1 MNTITTQSATKS
13 FIDWMYS
20 VRYEDLPGDVR
31 KMVQLALYD
40 GIGNIMACSM
50 LPVAHRLFNFIRL
63 TGDSSH
69 STVIGFPQRTSVINA
84 ALVNGTLGHAD
95 EVDAID
101 DPDSR
106 GNHVIAVSMAAA
118 LTAGQLAGAS
128 GSEVLRAVVLGYEL
142 AKRVHSVAAKFK
154 EATGTDPGPFDEGN
168 TMGAAAVAGISLGL
182 SPDQMD
188 VALSLAGHLACGITP
203 FKRETRHMA
212 KSFTR
217 GGVGAK
223 NGVTAALMAKA
234 GYDAPRDILDGVQ
247 GFFHSYLGVEDPG
260 PGFLA
265 GLGQEYCISSLIFKR
280 NSCGFGLQAPRQA
293 LLELITEHSLTHDEI
308 AEIQIEMRPSDIS
321 SYFTSQRHPADC
333 GDSLALAAVYG
344 GMGFKEAH
352 QEKFSS
358 STEFRAMRARIKVL
372 PREDWANAR
381 FRLHTSVT
389 ISTKDG
395 RKLTKETDYRQMNE
409 EDLDTKFSHLVGLR
423 VGEPKAEELAGV
435 LKQLDTTGNIANV
448 MVQLEFPEA
457 AIEEV

>member
-1 MNTITTQSATKS
+1 MATQSATKS
-13 FIDWMYS
+13 FIEWMYS
-20 VRYEDLPGDVR
+20 VSYEDLPIDVR
-31 KMVQLALYD
+31 KTVRLALYD
-40 GIGNIMACSM
+40 GIGNILACSM

-63 TGDSSH
+63 TGDSPN

-101 DPDSR
+101 DPNSR

-118 LTAGQLAGAS
+118 LTAGQLAAAS

-142 AKRVHSVAAKFK
+142 AKRVHAVAAKVQ
-154 EATGTDPGPFDEGN
+154 EETGTDPGPFDEGN

-182 SPDQMD
+182 TPDQMD

-203 FKRETRHMA
+203 FERETRHMT

-223 NGVTAALMAKA
+223 NGVTATLMAKA

-247 GFFHSYLGVEDPG
+247 GLFHSYLGVEEPG
-260 PGFLA
+260 DQFLA
-265 GLGQEYCISSLIFKR
+265 GLGEEYKIRSLIFKR

-293 LLELITEHSLTHDEI
+293 LLELIAENRLTSDEI

-352 QEKFSS
+352 QEK
-358 STEFRAMRARIKVL
+358 
-372 PREDWANAR
+372 
-381 FRLHTSVT
+381 
-389 ISTKDG
+389 
-395 RKLTKETDYRQMNE
+395 
-409 EDLDTKFSHLVGLR
+409 
-423 VGEPKAEELAGV
+423 
-435 LKQLDTTGNIANV
+435 
-448 MVQLEFPEA
+448 
-457 AIEEV
+457 